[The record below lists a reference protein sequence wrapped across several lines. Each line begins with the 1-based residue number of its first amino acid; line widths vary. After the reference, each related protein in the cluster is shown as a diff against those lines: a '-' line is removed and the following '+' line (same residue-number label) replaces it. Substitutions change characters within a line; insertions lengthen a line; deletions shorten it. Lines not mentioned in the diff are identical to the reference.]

1 MEKSWVRIKDLNFYS
16 IKVRGKTE
24 WKFMEF
30 ISDDNISGISEITDT
45 QLNSSVSELVAKLS
59 NKFRGQT
66 LNDEE
71 QLLEYIKYDELK
83 ATNSLVLA
91 TAISGIRS
99 AFLDLYSRRMEMS
112 LKNFLCINSNIDL
125 NFSNEIELY
134 ANINR
139 SLLPDNNGPVERSSR
154 TFANEALSAVKR
166 GFKTVK
172 CAPFDECKAPFNTQ
186 NCLPSEA
193 IIGLERL
200 SGISDVIS
208 NKTKLLVDCHSR
220 FDLDSSFYVH
230 DELVKR
236 NVSWFEE
243 PMDPEM
249 FPEETKKI
257 KSYSK
262 IPLAG
267 AEMAYGN
274 EIMQRLI
281 RENIL
286 DIVMPDVKFCGGPTE
301 VINLYKALSNGK
313 KVISMHCPSGPISL
327 LTSAHV
333 TSAIQA
339 HLPLEHAI
347 DEVEWRKELLLPNE
361 SINNGNY
368 ILSDS
373 HGLGS
378 TLDKAYINFN
388 GNIWKE

>member
-1 MEKSWVRIKDLNFYS
+1 
-16 IKVRGKTE
+16 
-24 WKFMEF
+24 MEF

-99 AFLDLYSRRMEMS
+99 AFLDLFSRRMEMS
-112 LKNFLCINSNIDL
+112 LKKFLCINSNIDL

-193 IIGLERL
+193 IVGLE
-200 SGISDVIS
+200 
-208 NKTKLLVDCHSR
+208 
-220 FDLDSSFYVH
+220 
-230 DELVKR
+230 
-236 NVSWFEE
+236 
-243 PMDPEM
+243 
-249 FPEETKKI
+249 
-257 KSYSK
+257 
-262 IPLAG
+262 
-267 AEMAYGN
+267 
-274 EIMQRLI
+274 
-281 RENIL
+281 
-286 DIVMPDVKFCGGPTE
+286 
-301 VINLYKALSNGK
+301 
-313 KVISMHCPSGPISL
+313 
-327 LTSAHV
+327 
-333 TSAIQA
+333 
-339 HLPLEHAI
+339 
-347 DEVEWRKELLLPNE
+347 
-361 SINNGNY
+361 
-368 ILSDS
+368 
-373 HGLGS
+373 
-378 TLDKAYINFN
+378 
-388 GNIWKE
+388 

>member
-1 MEKSWVRIKDLNFYS
+1 MENSWVRIKDLNFYS

-71 QLLEYIKYDELK
+71 NLLEYIKYDELK
-83 ATNSLVLA
+83 ATNSLVVA

-99 AFLDLYSRRMEMS
+99 AFLDLFSRRMEMS

-125 NFSNEIELY
+125 NFSKEIELY

-172 CAPFDECKAPFNTQ
+172 CAPFDECKAPFSTQ
-186 NCLPSEA
+186 NCLPLEA
-193 IIGLERL
+193 IAGLERL

-208 NKTKLLVDCHSR
+208 NKNKLFVDCHSR
-220 FDLDSSFYVH
+220 FDLDSSFYIH

-236 NVSWFEE
+236 NISWFEE
-243 PMDPEM
+243 PMDPEI

-257 KSYSK
+257 KSYSN

-274 EIMQRLI
+274 KIMQRLI

-301 VINLYKALSNGK
+301 VINLYKALGNGK

-339 HLPLEHAI
+339 DLPLEHAI
-347 DEVEWRKELLLPNE
+347 DEVEWRKELLLRSE

-368 ILSDS
+368 ILSDN

-378 TLDKAYINFN
+378 TLDKAYIKFN